1 MILRLRAGNFND
13 GCGEGHVY
21 VVPNMT
27 WLSPP
32 GWASSMTFNAFQPQ
46 AKSVT
51 WAGGFARQGY
61 PYQTVD
67 VFAAASEDGKNVSLR
82 LVNSGNKSRVL
93 SLRLVH
99 GSVDTGTGVA
109 VVGGTAQLS
118 SLTSP
123 LTGADYVSQSGG
135 VVVDGFPIKVRGR
148 GTTPITY
155 TRVDTWG
162 SYMGR
167 GLPGHA
173 PPCRS
178 HRMHVA

>member
-135 VVVDGFPIKVRGR
+135 VNPLYDPTLISPKTSRVSFDTSGKTPWLLPPHSFQVLRLRLKMDG
-148 GTTPITY
+148 
-155 TRVDTWG
+155 
-162 SYMGR
+162 
-167 GLPGHA
+167 
-173 PPCRS
+173 
-178 HRMHVA
+178 